1 MDGQEDTV
9 LDAAQVN
16 VLHEGEIIPLP
27 KKLLDV
33 DLKEVVNFGNI
44 VENFTQEEINELMP
58 FLPRQDMQ
66 TLKHALEGKGLYEG
80 HL

>member
-58 FLPRQDMQ
+58 FLPKQDMQ

>member
-1 MDGQEDTV
+1 
-9 LDAAQVN
+9 
-16 VLHEGEIIPLP
+16 
-27 KKLLDV
+27 LLDV

-58 FLPRQDMQ
+58 FLPKQDMQ

>member
-16 VLHEGEIIPLP
+16 VLYEGEIIPLP

-33 DLKEVVNFGNI
+33 DLKEIVNFANI

-58 FLPRQDMQ
+58 FLPKQNMQ
-66 TLKHALEGKGLYEG
+66 TLKQALEGKGLYEG